1 MQYNVPISFVETQLE
16 KMKNWLEAKGR
27 TYKNY
32 KAALKNWVLKDKQNL
47 PEPDYSE
54 GIPIDEWM
62 NSPNYTKPKTW
73 EDVRREEQN

>member
-1 MQYNVPISFVETQLE
+1 MNIPLNFVLIMYNNDNLNYIFEYNVHKYIDKFYIYHL
-16 KMKNWLEAKGR
+16 
-27 TYKNY
+27 Y
-32 KAALKNWVLKDKQNL
+32 LKYKQNL